1 MIDRKGRVEVKS
13 NMANVKE
20 HYIAEARLHPS
31 FLEDGIQALLNTL
44 LFVRAPS
51 LLKAKDRTCDS
62 LSPLIY
68 ATCGLVEVDQNI
80 K

>member
-1 MIDRKGRVEVKS
+1 
-13 NMANVKE
+13 MANIKDHHLSE
-20 HYIAEARLHPS
+20 IRLFS
-31 FLEDGIQALLNTL
+31 TFLDDGIQALLITL

-51 LLKAKDRTCDS
+51 LLKAKDRACDT

-80 K
+80 R

>member
-1 MIDRKGRVEVKS
+1 
-13 NMANVKE
+13 MANIKE
-20 HYIAEARLHPS
+20 HHLAEVRLYS
-31 FLEDGIQALLNTL
+31 NFVEDGIQALLNTL

-51 LLKAKDRTCDS
+51 LLKAKDRSCEA